1 MIEIQ
6 PITLNDVFALS
17 NKISGIIKE
26 IKEVEVQ
33 ENMSV
38 MVLSNLEKFMP
49 ILPIFTNGQLS
60 EEDIRKLSLVEVVG
74 LVDQILEIN
83 EIDQVVG
90 LFQRIAKKVQPSV
103 KK

>member
-17 NKISGIIKE
+17 SKISGIIKE

-33 ENMSV
+33 DNMSV

-60 EEDIRKLSLVEVVG
+60 EEDIRKLSIKEVVE

>member
-17 NKISGIIKE
+17 SKISGIIKE
-26 IKEVEVQ
+26 IREVEVQ

-60 EEDIRKLSLVEVVG
+60 EEDIRKLSIKEVVE

>member
-1 MIEIQ
+1 MLEIQ

-17 NKISGIIKE
+17 SKISGIIKE
-26 IKEVEVQ
+26 IREVEVQ

-60 EEDIRKLSLVEVVG
+60 EEDIRKLSLVEVIG

-90 LFQRIAKKVQPSV
+90 LFQQIAKTVQPSV

>member
-33 ENMSV
+33 DNMSV

-60 EEDIRKLSLVEVVG
+60 EEDIRKLSIKEVVE

>member
-17 NKISGIIKE
+17 SKLSGIIKE

-33 ENMSV
+33 DNMSV

-60 EEDIRKLSLVEVVG
+60 EEDIRKLSIKEVVE

>member
-17 NKISGIIKE
+17 SKISGIIKE
-26 IKEVEVQ
+26 IREVEVQ
-33 ENMSV
+33 ENMSI

-49 ILPIFTNGQLS
+49 VLPIFTNGQLS
-60 EEDIRKLSLVEVVG
+60 EEDIRKLSLKEVVE
-74 LVDQILEIN
+74 LVDRILEIN

-90 LFQRIAKKVQPSV
+90 LFQQIAKKVQPSV